1 MSDQTRITPI
11 RIAICEDQRLMRESL
26 RVVCE
31 QEPDMQV
38 IAEAGDGLQAIQIA
52 EAFSPDIM
60 LMDIKMPHMN
70 GVQATASITTRFP
83 SMKILILT
91 TFDDDD
97 LVFEAIAAGAQGYLL
112 KDVPAEEFLATIRLI
127 VMGESIIQP
136 RIATRMLMR
145 YGKEGHLSPT
155 SKSPATELST
165 QAGQD
170 ELSDK
175 EIEILRLLAQGASN
189 RDIANAMILSL
200 GTIKN
205 YVSAILLKLHAANRT
220 HAAKIARERG
230 FL

>member
-1 MSDQTRITPI
+1 MSDQTKPTPI

-26 RVVCE
+26 RIVCE
-31 QEPDMQV
+31 QEPDLQV
-38 IAEAGDGLQAIQIA
+38 IAEAADGLQAIQVA
-52 EAFSPDIM
+52 DASSPDIL
-60 LMDIKMPHMN
+60 LMDIKMPFVN
-70 GVQATASITTRFP
+70 GVQATASITTRYP

-112 KDVPAEEFLATIRLI
+112 KDVPAEELIATIRRI

-136 RIATRMLMR
+136 TIATRMLMR
-145 YGKEGHLSPT
+145 YGKNGNLAPPSLASSPDLVAPSERIDLSERET
-155 SKSPATELST
+155 
-165 QAGQD
+165 
-170 ELSDK
+170 
-175 EIEILRLLAQGASN
+175 EILRLLAQGASN
-189 RDIANAMILSL
+189 RDIANTLILSL

-230 FL
+230 LL